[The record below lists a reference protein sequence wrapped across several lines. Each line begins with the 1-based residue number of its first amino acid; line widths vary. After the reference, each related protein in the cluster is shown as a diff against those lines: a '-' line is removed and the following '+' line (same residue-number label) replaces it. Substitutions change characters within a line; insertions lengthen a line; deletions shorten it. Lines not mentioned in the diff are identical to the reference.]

1 MEEDTIVQ
9 LFVMSLGLGGNEDM
23 GSWYDGLP
31 LGEICSFRQLIEV
44 FYDQWD
50 PSVKK
55 EILKTMND
63 EQASEESEVLLGDE
77 NEDQEGIIEE
87 TKECTELIRFPC
99 PPLTVSYD
107 GLALLEESYKNM
119 EGDNYWEFLGPPAY
133 DSSRPCS
140 IMGKEVFPV
149 INEVHTILHQHS

>member
-1 MEEDTIVQ
+1 ME
-9 LFVMSLGLGGNEDM
+9 
-23 GSWYDGLP
+23 
-31 LGEICSFRQLIEV
+31 
-44 FYDQWD
+44 
-50 PSVKK
+50 
-55 EILKTMND
+55 D
-63 EQASEESEVLLGDE
+63 EQASEDPGEILDDE
-77 NEDQEGIIEE
+77 GRDQEAIIEE

-149 INEVHTILHQHS
+149 INEVQTIL